1 MARIVDEVVM
11 DKVEKMM
18 MMMLLSL
25 SGSVRPGD
33 EPNFWVRLI
42 VLLML
47 PVDGFVG
54 LIRRPTQ
61 HTSLPW
67 SWNDHTAIS
76 TLG

>member
-1 MARIVDEVVM
+1 MASIVEEVAM
-11 DKVEKMM
+11 DKVEIMM
-18 MMMLLSL
+18 MMTMMMMIMLLSL

-54 LIRRPTQ
+54 LIRRPY
-61 HTSLPW
+61 
-67 SWNDHTAIS
+67 S
-76 TLG
+76 THQPSMVLE